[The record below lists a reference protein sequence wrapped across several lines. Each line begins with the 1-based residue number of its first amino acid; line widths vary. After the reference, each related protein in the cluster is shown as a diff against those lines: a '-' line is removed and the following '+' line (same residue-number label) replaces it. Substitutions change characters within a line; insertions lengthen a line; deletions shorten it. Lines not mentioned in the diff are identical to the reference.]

1 MNVGCRPSA
10 VGACSRDGHT
20 GSGHHDAGH
29 GVRAMGHGIED
40 VGIGIQ
46 DGIQDGYRRAHDMF
60 APRRVK
66 ALPCEE
72 C

>member
-1 MNVGCRPSA
+1 MNVGCYPSA
-10 VGACSRDGHT
+10 VGECSQGGHT
-20 GSGHHDAGH
+20 GSGHHHAGH
-29 GVRAMGHGIED
+29 GMCAMGRGIED

-46 DGIQDGYRRAHDMF
+46 DGYRRAHDTF
-60 APRRVK
+60 APRHVK